1 MLAQDAERQMRQ
13 LSQERSVAQEE
24 ERKHLSRELHD
35 HVAQVLTAL
44 RMELGRIERTKPFP
58 GVQAAAAV
66 AECKK
71 LVDSMFRT
79 VRDLALGLRPS
90 MLDDLGL
97 QAALEWHVRDFTSR
111 YGTNV
116 ELTIEGEC
124 DGLPDR
130 HRTCV
135 YRAVQEALTNC
146 IRHANAQ
153 AITVNVIRCNDELRV
168 SVSDDGIGFDPGRRR
183 KGLGLCG
190 IEERVRELHGALNI
204 SGSPGRGTLLNI
216 RLPLPEPA
224 MEVPLARAAR
234 G

>member
-1 MLAQDAERQMRQ
+1 MVAEDAERQMRQ
-13 LSQERSVAQEE
+13 LSQERDVAQEE

-44 RMELGRIERTKPFP
+44 RRELGRIERTKSFP
-58 GVQAAAAV
+58 GVNVGAAV
-66 AECKK
+66 SECKK

-111 YGTNV
+111 YGINV
-116 ELTIEGEC
+116 ELTMEGEF

-146 IRHANAQ
+146 ISHPNAQ
-153 AITVNVIRCNDELRV
+153 GITVNVISWNDELRV
-168 SVSDDGIGFDPGRRR
+168 SVSDDGIGLDPGRRR
-183 KGLGLCG
+183 NGLGLSG
-190 IEERVRELHGALNI
+190 IEERVRELQGAMNI
-204 SGSPGRGTLLNI
+204 RGVPGRGTRLAI
-216 RLPLPEPA
+216 RLPLPDA
-224 MEVPLARAAR
+224 AGEVPLARAA
-234 G
+234 

>member
-1 MLAQDAERQMRQ
+1 MAQG
-13 LSQERSVAQEE
+13 
-24 ERKHLSRELHD
+24 
-35 HVAQVLTAL
+35 LTAL
-44 RMELGRIERTKPFP
+44 RIERGRIERTNAFP
-58 GVQAAAAV
+58 AVEATAAV
-66 AECKK
+66 TECKK

-79 VRDLALGLRPS
+79 LRDLALGLRPS

-97 QAALEWHVRDFTSR
+97 QAALEWHVRDFTRR

-116 ELTIEGEC
+116 ELTMEGEF

-168 SVSDDGIGFDPGRRR
+168 SVGDDGIGFDPGRRR
-183 KGLGLCG
+183 NGLGLCG
-190 IEERVRELHGALNI
+190 IEERVSELHGAMNI
-204 SGSPGRGTLLNI
+204 SGAAGRGTLLNI

-224 MEVPLARAAR
+224 VEVPL
-234 G
+234 